1 MNASLCPLAQPL
13 HQASLI
19 SNANGDNFARTSRT
33 GQFPVLYLRER
44 LRGTLEDSI
53 WAVHYQ
59 KRFWQAVINGG
70 HSIPLTVLGAVL
82 AWLGNCDALL
92 AFSRA
97 RVFASAR
104 FHALGD
110 LPVHAIDAHRQFLP
124 LSQHRFQSSLS
135 YWDPRFHAKY
145 VALVEALAV
154 MKLIRV

>member
-1 MNASLCPLAQPL
+1 MTSDT
-13 HQASLI
+13 
-19 SNANGDNFARTSRT
+19 NGDNFAWTSQS
-33 GQFPVLYLRER
+33 GQFLVLYLRER

-97 RVFASAR
+97 RCFMRLGIPSHIAVVSYLRNRAVASA
-104 FHALGD
+104 G
-110 LPVHAIDAHRQFLP
+110 
-124 LSQHRFQSSLS
+124 
-135 YWDPRFHAKY
+135 
-145 VALVEALAV
+145 
-154 MKLIRV
+154 